1 MPKCCACN
9 SSGSCKFCVCVRS
22 NRRCSNCS
30 PSQHSRCE
38 NTALSGTTR
47 TARITSSLG
56 KPSRVTSTSK
66 PSKRCSLSL
75 RSVSSSRSSSPLA
88 SSCPPSLVASNA
100 EKAGASAAG
109 DQYAGVVGENS
120 ALSGELPGFNGS
132 QPLRTSPTSFTT
144 MVGDGQ
150 RQENSAPVAPVE
162 LVAPVAPVST
172 PAFPA
177 RENRLPTEFDEGR
190 TTLTPHGNS
199 RETSLPSFAPLSTPD
214 FQWGCQPGHE
224 FSRSI
229 RAAYQETVHWRRN
242 VFLVPSGKVGK
253 DFVR

>member
-109 DQYAGVVGENS
+109 DQNAGVVGENS

-172 PAFPA
+172 PPSLREKIAYQPNLMKDELLLHRMEIHA
-177 RENRLPTEFDEGR
+177 RPPCLHLHLYLRPIFNGGVNRAMNFHALSEQ
-190 TTLTPHGNS
+190 LTRKRCIGG
-199 RETSLPSFAPLSTPD
+199 ETSS
-214 FQWGCQPGHE
+214 
-224 FSRSI
+224 
-229 RAAYQETVHWRRN
+229 
-242 VFLVPSGKVGK
+242 
-253 DFVR
+253 